1 MLKVLK
7 LILDF
12 NIFYI
17 KHSMISEYHASR
29 HDNICLCHLT
39 TTSMKFPFGDISV
52 IIRSDTVCIQS
63 TMVGLQLHKG
73 M

>member
-1 MLKVLK
+1 
-7 LILDF
+7 
-12 NIFYI
+12 
-17 KHSMISEYHASR
+17 MISEYHASR